1 MGKTKYK
8 IVKETRIN
16 HEYGTLDTSYRV
28 KKKVLCFWIDIGGR
42 STAEDAKL
50 FMKHHYIST
59 FVPNFYN
66 GQIIP
71 DDEVIGEYEF

>member
-1 MGKTKYK
+1 MGKAKYK

-28 KKKVLCFWIDIGGR
+28 KKKILGFWVDIGGR
-42 STAEDAKL
+42 STAEDAKE
-50 FMKHHYIST
+50 FMKNHYISS

-66 GQIIP
+66 GQLIP
-71 DDEVIGEYEF
+71 DDEVIGVYEF